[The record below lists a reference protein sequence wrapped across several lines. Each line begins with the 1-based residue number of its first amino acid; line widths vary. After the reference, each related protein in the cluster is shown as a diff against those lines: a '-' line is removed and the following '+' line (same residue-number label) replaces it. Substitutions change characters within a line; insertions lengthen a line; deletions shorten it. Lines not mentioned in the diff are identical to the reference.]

1 MATQHQIVVYALRR
15 IISRLYRLAQARARP
30 GKAGTRLAEARTEI
44 LKPDPNLYAVRAAL
58 DDLSNTSIAKEP
70 EYEQARGMLGQ
81 FESPAVR
88 AETTK
93 AARKTATRKKSA
105 AKKTTRRAASPAS
118 SGETADRAPPRKT
131 TSKKKAAKRKP
142 SRTKRT

>member
-1 MATQHQIVVYALRR
+1 MATQDQIVVYALRR
-15 IISRLYRLAQARARP
+15 IISRLYRLALARARP
-30 GKAGTRLAEARTEI
+30 GKAGTHLAEARTEV

-58 DDLSNTSIAKEP
+58 DALSNTPIAKEP

-93 AARKTATRKKSA
+93 AAGKTATRKKPA
-105 AKKTTRRAASPAS
+105 ANKTTRKAASPAS
-118 SGETADRAPPRKT
+118 SGETADRTPPRKT
-131 TSKKKAAKRKP
+131 TSKEKAAKRKP
-142 SRTKRT
+142 SRTKRM